1 MELFN
6 NPIICAIFIGMIMSI
21 PTFAVL
27 IKIEKLQ
34 KLIDEQCTQF
44 LLLTKR
50 HSALMHEID
59 ELSEIETYNG
69 KNLDSLSSSVQ
80 YFINEQKTAL
90 ENKIMPTPQLS
101 EMIGVTIQEQ
111 IATEEM
117 LMHNMRIPNS
127 DASMKIINNVCKT
140 YPHVDEEYIT
150 KRCLATIESQ
160 IQKAQRGGE

>member
-6 NPIICAIFIGMIMSI
+6 NPILCTIIIGVILCI
-21 PTFAVL
+21 PTFVAL

-34 KLIDEQCTQF
+34 NLIDEQCTQF
-44 LLLTKR
+44 MLLTKR
-50 HSALMHEID
+50 LNTLAHEIE
-59 ELSEIETYNG
+59 ELSEVEVYNG

-80 YFINEQKTAL
+80 YFMNEQKSAL
-90 ENKIMPTPQLS
+90 ENKILPTPQLS

-117 LMHNMRIPNS
+117 LMHNMRIPNA
-127 DASMKIINNVCKT
+127 DASMKIIQNVCKT

-150 KRCLATIESQ
+150 KRCLATIENQ
-160 IQKAQRGGE
+160 VQKAKRGE

>member
-6 NPIICAIFIGMIMSI
+6 NPILCTIIIGAIMSI
-21 PTFAVL
+21 PTFIAL

-34 KLIDEQCTQF
+34 NLIDEQCTQF
-44 LLLTKR
+44 MLLTKR
-50 HSALMHEID
+50 HSTLIHEIE
-59 ELSEIETYNG
+59 ELSEVEVYNG
-69 KNLDSLSSSVQ
+69 KNLDSLSSGVQ
-80 YFINEQKTAL
+80 YFMDEQKNAL
-90 ENKIMPTPQLS
+90 SNKIMPTPQLS

-127 DASMKIINNVCKT
+127 DASMKIITNVCRT

-150 KRCLATIESQ
+150 KRCLATIENQ
-160 IQKAQRGGE
+160 VQKAQRGE